1 MTTYSTMRT
10 RIADEMVNDGD
21 ITSAQIN
28 YAIQD
33 AIKQY
38 ERRPWWWNQKTD
50 TMSTVA
56 SQEYYSSSDL
66 ADIPDIV
73 QIVAATV
80 TSGNLKSP
88 LRAVDYLTIDDEQ
101 DGSVE
106 GEPRCFAV
114 FKEQI
119 RLYPIPEA
127 VYTVT
132 LSYIY
137 RLTALSADGDSNA
150 WTTDAEELIRQGAK
164 RRIALNYLQADDL
177 AGRFAVMEREAFT
190 ELQAENRR
198 RWPNT
203 VLRTPAMLPHKMF
216 DITRG
221 Y

>member
-1 MTTYSTMRT
+1 MTDYSTMRT
-10 RIADEMVNDGD
+10 RIADELANDGD

-33 AIKQY
+33 TIKQY
-38 ERRPWWWNQKTD
+38 ERRPWWFNQKTG
-50 TMSTVA
+50 TFSTVDG
-56 SQEYYSSSDL
+56 QEYYGSADL

-73 QIVAATV
+73 QIISATLTV
-80 TSGNLKSP
+80 SSLKAP
-88 LRAVDYLTIDDEQ
+88 LRAVDYVTIDDEQ

-106 GEPRCFAV
+106 GEPRVFAS
-114 FKEQI
+114 FKEEI
-119 RLYPIPEA
+119 RLYPIPNG

-164 RRIALNYLQADDL
+164 RRIALNYLESEEVA
-177 AGRFAVMEREAFT
+177 ARFAVMEREAFA

-203 VLRTPAMLPHKMF
+203 VLRVPAMLPPNSF
-216 DITRG
+216 NITRG
-221 Y
+221 W

>member
-1 MTTYSTMRT
+1 MTTYATMRT

-33 AIKQY
+33 TIKQY
-38 ERRPWWWNQKTD
+38 ERRPWWWNQKTA

-80 TSGNLKSP
+80 GTIKSP
-88 LRAVDYLTIDDEQ
+88 MRAVDYLTIDDEQ

-106 GEPRCFAV
+106 GEPRVFAV
-114 FKEQI
+114 FKENI
-119 RLYPIPEA
+119 RLYPIPDA

-137 RLTALSADGDSNA
+137 RLTALSADADTNA

-164 RRIALNYLQADDL
+164 RRIAINYLQADDL
-177 AGRFAVMEREAFT
+177 AARFAVMEREAFT
-190 ELQAENRR
+190 ELMAENRR

-203 VLRTPAMLPHKMF
+203 VLRTPAMLPHQMF
-216 DITRG
+216 DITKG

>member
-1 MTTYSTMRT
+1 MTTYSVMRA
-10 RIADEMVNDGD
+10 RIADELANDGD

-33 AIKQY
+33 TIKQY
-38 ERRPWWWNQKTD
+38 ERRPWWWNQKTA

-66 ADIPDIV
+66 ADLPDIV
-73 QIVAATV
+73 QIWSATV
-80 TSGNLKSP
+80 TSGSLKGP
-88 LRAVDYLTIDDEQ
+88 LRAVDYQTIDDEQ

-106 GEPRCFAV
+106 GEPRVFAV
-114 FKEQI
+114 FKENI
-119 RLYPIPEA
+119 RLFPIPDA

-137 RLTALSADGDSNA
+137 RLTALSADDDSNA
-150 WTTDAEELIRQGAK
+150 WTTDAEELIRSGAK
-164 RRIALNYLQADDL
+164 RRIALNYLHSEEVA
-177 AGRFAVMEREAFT
+177 ARFAVMEREAFA
-190 ELQAENRR
+190 ELMAENRR

-203 VLRTPAMLPHKMF
+203 VLRPPAMLPHKFF

>member
-1 MTTYSTMRT
+1 MRT
-10 RIADEMVNDGD
+10 RIADEMANDGD
-21 ITSAQIN
+21 ITTAQIN

-33 AIKQY
+33 TIKQY
-38 ERRPWWWNQKTD
+38 ERRPWWWNQKTA
-50 TMSTVA
+50 TMSTVDG
-56 SQEYYSSSDL
+56 QEYYSSSDL
-66 ADIPDIV
+66 ADMPDIV
-73 QIVAATV
+73 QIVSATV
-80 TSGNLKSP
+80 TVNNLKAP
-88 LRAVDYLTIDDEQ
+88 LRAVDYQTIDDEQ

-106 GEPRCFAV
+106 GEPRVFAY
-114 FKEQI
+114 FKENI
-119 RLYPIPEA
+119 RLYPIPDA

-177 AGRFAVMEREAFT
+177 AARFAVMEREAFT

-203 VLRTPAMLPHKMF
+203 VLRVPAMLPPQMF
-216 DITRG
+216 DINRG